1 MKYLVYHATASTRS
15 PYVIETLHD
24 GETYEVFEQQLF
36 QADGSDLKAII
47 PRPHIVV
54 RRDGQQVNL
63 LTGDFVG
70 EFEDQREARK
80 TVSRLEQ
87 VQEVMES

>member
-1 MKYLVYHATASTRS
+1 MKYIVYHATASIRS

-24 GETYEVFEQQLF
+24 GETYEIFDQQF
-36 QADGSDLKAII
+36 QAEGSDLKAII

-54 RRDGQQVNL
+54 RRDGQQVNF

-70 EFEDQREARK
+70 EFADQREARK